1 MMSYCGQRQKPKKL
15 MKKLLKSTH
24 REIVFT
30 RLRSNTI
37 PSHLT
42 ASTSS
47 SIYSELEGATM
58 ASMRTA
64 SMVSPAL
71 VCDALLDLDQINF
84 WTAGTKF
91 WILTMGIQEYSL
103 YRMGNETHDRYLS
116 LFSIFKNWC
125 ISVGKIRLKLKDS
138 CTGAKPH
145 KKCQCDIVL

>member
-1 MMSYCGQRQKPKKL
+1 MVLFISGWLKKL
-15 MKKLLKSTH
+15 TSIKRWPQKEQNPIK
-24 REIVFT
+24 REKIALHSV
-30 RLRSNTI
+30 R
-37 PSHLT
+37 LT